1 MDLQVILWKK
11 DTPPT
16 QDEIEQILEGEGLL
30 YYSWSNGPGDI
41 YPAHVHPFDKILYV
55 VSGSISFELPSNGKS
70 ILLKAGDRFELPA
83 GTWHGAIVGPDGVVC
98 LEAHQPT

>member
-55 VSGSISFELPSNGKS
+55 V
-70 ILLKAGDRFELPA
+70 
-83 GTWHGAIVGPDGVVC
+83 
-98 LEAHQPT
+98 